1 MFGPGPWVETHG
13 LPSSRRSATTSAVSN
28 PVKVVQT
35 PARGAGAPRSGRPRA
50 GGASV
55 SSNLIFGVAGCPGS
69 TPGFLPLQLNS
80 VPPGEQRR
88 DSQEEQAE
96 RAERSDDGPE
106 GLQMFGGNQVRF
118 QCGQGRAIAESH
130 QDQPGH
136 DGEPFAR
143 EEV

>member
-1 MFGPGPWVETHG
+1 MLSSCLNVHSSLRDDVSRLKPGQSCAN
-13 LPSSRRSATTSAVSN
+13 SSARSWSSALW
-28 PVKVVQT
+28 T
-35 PARGAGAPRSGRPRA
+35 AEA

-55 SSNLIFGVAGCPGS
+55 SSNLFFGVAGCPGS

-118 QCGQGRAIAESH
+118 QCGQGRAIAEGH

-136 DGEPFAR
+136 
-143 EEV
+143 